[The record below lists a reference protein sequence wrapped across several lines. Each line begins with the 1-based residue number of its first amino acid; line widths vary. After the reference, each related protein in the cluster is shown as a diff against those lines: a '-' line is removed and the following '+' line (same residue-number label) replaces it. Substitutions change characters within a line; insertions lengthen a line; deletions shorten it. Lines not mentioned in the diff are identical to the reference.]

1 MLLVI
6 DVGNTNITLGIF
18 REEELVATFRLTTKQ
33 ARTSDEYGVALCNLL
48 EHRDIKIRDI
58 HAVIIA
64 SVVPD
69 IMYSLNSAVVKYL
82 DRTPLVVGPGIR
94 TGLKLPTENPREIGA
109 DRVVDC
115 VAAYELYGGP
125 VIVMDFGTATTYD
138 VVTKDG
144 AFIAGIT
151 APGIRSAGRTLWDD
165 TAKLPEVEIKKP
177 ASILAR
183 ETISSMQAGI
193 VYGFAGLVDNIVSKI
208 KEELSRPDTKV
219 IATGGM
225 GQIIQREAK
234 FIDKFDQT
242 LTLNG
247 LRIIY
252 EMNAKK

>member
-151 APGIRSAGRTLWDD
+151 ALGIRSAGRTLWDD

-193 VYGFAGLVDNIVSKI
+193 VYGCIGQTEYIINQII
-208 KEELSRPDTKV
+208 KETGYTDVVTV
-219 IATGGM
+219 ATGGL
-225 GQIIQREAK
+225 GKIIFDETDTIQIY
-234 FIDKFDQT
+234 DPD
-242 LTLNG
+242 LTLHG
-247 LRIIY
+247 LRLIY
-252 EMNAKK
+252 NKNR

>member
-58 HAVIIA
+58 H
-64 SVVPD
+64 
-69 IMYSLNSAVVKYL
+69 AVVKYL

-193 VYGFAGLVDNIVSKI
+193 VYGCIGQTEYIINQII
-208 KEELSRPDTKV
+208 KETGYTDVVTV
-219 IATGGM
+219 ATGGL
-225 GQIIQREAK
+225 GKIIFDETDTIQIY
-234 FIDKFDQT
+234 DPD
-242 LTLNG
+242 LTLHG
-247 LRIIY
+247 LRLIY
-252 EMNAKK
+252 NKNR

>member
-69 IMYSLNSAVVKYL
+69 IMYSLNSAVGKYL

-115 VAAYELYGGP
+115 VAA
-125 VIVMDFGTATTYD
+125 
-138 VVTKDG
+138 
-144 AFIAGIT
+144 
-151 APGIRSAGRTLWDD
+151 
-165 TAKLPEVEIKKP
+165 
-177 ASILAR
+177 
-183 ETISSMQAGI
+183 
-193 VYGFAGLVDNIVSKI
+193 
-208 KEELSRPDTKV
+208 
-219 IATGGM
+219 
-225 GQIIQREAK
+225 
-234 FIDKFDQT
+234 
-242 LTLNG
+242 
-247 LRIIY
+247 
-252 EMNAKK
+252 